1 MITDQMIN
9 RTFIHHV
16 VTAGFRKIR
25 TIQTDVIRRNLNVV
39 TGHLRSSLLTMPFS
53 VEGSNMQTYYMPVL
67 AYTRFLDIHY
77 RRRDCALRADLS
89 IYNRVIWGVFYGE
102 TEPTLRYGLTQ
113 DLRRSLAQQLE
124 QNSDINLDHLYDPI

>member
-16 VTAGFRKIR
+16 FTAGFRKIR
-25 TIQTDVIRRNLNVV
+25 TIQTDVVRRNLNVV

-53 VEGSNMQTYYMPVL
+53 VEGSSMQTYYMPVL

-77 RRRDCALRADLS
+77 RRRDSALRADLS
-89 IYNRVIWGVFYGE
+89 IYNRVIWGVLYGE